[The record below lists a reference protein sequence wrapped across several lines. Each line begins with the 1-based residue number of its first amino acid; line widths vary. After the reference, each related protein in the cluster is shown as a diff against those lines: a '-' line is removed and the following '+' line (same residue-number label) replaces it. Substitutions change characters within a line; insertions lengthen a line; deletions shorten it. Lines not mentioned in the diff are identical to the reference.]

1 MDKELAK
8 RLTFLIGDKNNLDE
22 LNLYLD
28 DRIEWNKQQLV
39 IAQDFYTVRKHQGAI
54 QELIELKHLR
64 TKVLA
69 ALGKLDEKSNSKIS
83 SR

>member
-8 RLTFLIGDKNNLDE
+8 RLTFLVADKNILDE
-22 LNLYLD
+22 LTLYLN

-39 IAQDFYTVRKHQGAI
+39 SASDMETVRKHQGAI
-54 QELIELKHLR
+54 KELIELTYLR
-64 TKVLA
+64 TKVLST
-69 ALGKLDEKSNSKIS
+69 LGKLDEKGNPKIS

>member
-8 RLTFLIGDKNNLDE
+8 RLTFLVADKNILDE
-22 LNLYLD
+22 LTLYLN

-39 IAQDFYTVRKHQGAI
+39 SAPDMETVRKHQGAI
-54 QELIELKHLR
+54 KELIELTYLR
-64 TKVLA
+64 TKVLS
-69 ALGKLDEKSNSKIS
+69 ALGKLDEKGNPKIS

>member
-39 IAQDFYTVRKHQGAI
+39 IAQDFYTVKKHQGAI
-54 QELIELKHLR
+54 HELIELKHLR